1 MGVPQETTRAQAQR
15 LIDVNDPHDLA
26 FWTVRFGCTRGQ
38 LRAAIKATDSTMPD
52 AVEACLSTTWRSVSA
67 RRG

>member
-38 LRAAIKATDSTMPD
+38 LRAAIKATEIAP
-52 AVEACLSTTWRSVSA
+52 CLMRSKRV
-67 RRG
+67 